1 MRRIERQYGI
11 GFWPLSHLR
20 KGNAKTCDIGLY
32 GRLAGAYLDLCD
44 RLVSRLQEEMKIEAA
59 IGDDSLGDIEI
70 EAGILAAKIAQ
81 KKAALVGR
89 KG

>member
-32 GRLAGAYLDLCD
+32 GRLAGAYLDLCN
-44 RLVSRLQEEMKIEAA
+44 RLVVRLQEEMKIEAA
-59 IGDDSLGDIEI
+59 IGDDTMGDLEI
-70 EAGILAAKIAQ
+70 EASVLLAKIAQ

-89 KG
+89 KD